1 MYISWR
7 KPHHFPLE
15 YHNIFIYIQIEKD
28 FLKSDRRRESDWQY
42 KLAFSPGSSHNMQL
56 NFFSIFSGNKS
67 QSIKKEKLE
76 FHPRP
81 PPPLI
86 TSKGGRKKDGTCKIL
101 LCSYVDMFQ
110 SIISLVV
117 LILILLTSYLYIIPI
132 ILPLYELSRVDRLL
146 VFFFLSS
153 SDQTFFYFAILINDD
168 IYYDWYQF
176 WYARFHTMLSDEVG
190 LKKNKEK

>member
-86 TSKGGRKKDGTCKIL
+86 TSKGGRMGPVKFYFVHMLTCFSQL
-101 LCSYVDMFQ
+101 LAWSFWN
-110 SIISLVV
+110 
-117 LILILLTSYLYIIPI
+117 LILILLTSYLYLIPI
-132 ILPLYELSRVDRLL
+132 ILSLYELSRLDTIGYWYP
-146 VFFFLSS
+146 SS

-176 WYARFHTMLSDEVG
+176 WYARFHTMLSDEVRQR
-190 LKKNKEK
+190 KKQC